1 MIKICAVHRTRMG
14 KTFPS
19 QSDFLLVFP
28 RLYERKKN
36 FYDHIKTRNMSL
48 IKSDLAPLLLSTSMH
63 DYSRDI
69 MLATSQEQIEL
80 RMAFNA
86 AEVKANALNVQLK
99 KLDEIQQ
106 KTDELLYQMIPRSI
120 ADRLRSGKQKKI
132 G

>member
-120 ADRLRSGKQKKI
+120 ADRLRSGKQKK